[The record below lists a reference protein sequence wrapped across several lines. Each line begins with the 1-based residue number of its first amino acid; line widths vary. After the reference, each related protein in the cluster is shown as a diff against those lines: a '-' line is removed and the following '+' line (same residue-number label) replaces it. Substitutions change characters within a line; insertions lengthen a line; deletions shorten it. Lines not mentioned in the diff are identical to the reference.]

1 MPSNPHEPPMW
12 PTTIIHLLCWRLF
25 LTPPEP
31 PEETAGPTGT
41 HFPLPICPLEHL
53 QKSPQDDCSH
63 QYSWREASQ
72 EAPSSPLYAHAS
84 LSKLLPE
91 GRWGLQYQERIQKSR
106 KRPTFLKGFVMAS
119 YSPYWKLLSLW
130 LLLPLPSSSLLS
142 QPFRLP
148 EGTCPGNIQWA
159 HILTLPGKLK
169 LLAGWRD
176 QPSLDM
182 GWILDNNYPIDVPT
196 SFQ

>member
-72 EAPSSPLYAHAS
+72 EDPPPHCM
-84 LSKLLPE
+84 
-91 GRWGLQYQERIQKSR
+91 
-106 KRPTFLKGFVMAS
+106 PT
-119 YSPYWKLLSLW
+119 
-130 LLLPLPSSSLLS
+130 LLS
-142 QPFRLP
+142 QSCCQKEDGDFNTKKGSRSRGNDPHSLKALSWLLTHPAGSCYLCGWCCLYRHPHCCPSHSGYLKERALETSSELTSSP
-148 EGTCPGNIQWA
+148 CQGSWSCWQAEGISP
-159 HILTLPGKLK
+159 L
-169 LLAGWRD
+169 
-176 QPSLDM
+176 
-182 GWILDNNYPIDVPT
+182 WIWVEFSTIITP
-196 SFQ
+196 